1 MNAEDDL
8 RPPDVYEINEALNK
22 NRRKDDQIKEVPS
35 SIEDYQDEER
45 ARRLA
50 ETYAEVKN
58 PNKFSNKSAIDK
70 WAVIHKSMTPKE
82 RREFYKDKKK
92 NLKICM
98 MISLK

>member
-50 ETYAEVKN
+50 ETYAEVK
-58 PNKFSNKSAIDK
+58 
-70 WAVIHKSMTPKE
+70 
-82 RREFYKDKKK
+82 
-92 NLKICM
+92 KIL
-98 MISLK
+98 ISLVTNQRLINGL